1 MLFCHKALAYN
12 IAVTNS
18 DGKTIY
24 YSYARDGVSLNVTNY
39 NRTNSLT
46 SVEGSAYTGDIVIPA
61 EVSYG
66 SKTYPVVGI
75 TKDAFVNCSSM
86 TSLSLPNSIE
96 FIGEYAFYGCTGLSS
111 FSFPEGLKQIDSG
124 AFFRCTGLTS
134 VDLPSSLEKVGS
146 NIFSLCSSLERL
158 TVADDN
164 PVYDSRENCNA
175 IP

>member
-1 MLFCHKALAYN
+1 MMFCHNALAYN

-24 YSYARDGVSLNVTNY
+24 YSYTRDGASLNVTNY
-39 NRTNSLT
+39 NRTNALT

-66 SKTYPVVGI
+66 SKNYPVVGI

-111 FSFPEGLKQIDSG
+111 FSFPEGL
-124 AFFRCTGLTS
+124 
-134 VDLPSSLEKVGS
+134 
-146 NIFSLCSSLERL
+146 
-158 TVADDN
+158 
-164 PVYDSRENCNA
+164 
-175 IP
+175 